1 MSLRGESFHR
11 VGVLVLLLR
20 SCAFAPGNPGPD
32 PGPGS
37 HTMMPAPGE
46 KSGCLDGRSPVSPTR
61 ARSRSSGSKC
71 LVLSAVTAPRS
82 LRSGGTVTEF

>member
-1 MSLRGESFHR
+1 
-11 VGVLVLLLR
+11 
-20 SCAFAPGNPGPD
+20 
-32 PGPGS
+32 
-37 HTMMPAPGE
+37 MMQAPGE